1 MLTTL
6 NGAAVF
12 YGALVGIALGL
23 AGMGSV
29 FAVRLLVYGLGL
41 GPHAAVCV
49 SMVAVVVI
57 ALVVLTQ
64 KSRIKLIDFHV
75 GSAIAAGGALG
86 APLGVWISK
95 QLPPKLLLLS
105 FAVFA
110 TAIGIR
116 MLFTGKAS
124 EISSDARTVI
134 PPQPRPQAFPRRL
147 AVMALVGLI
156 AGVLSG
162 LFGVGSGSFI
172 IPALLF
178 FAGVDMHRAVATSLA
193 VIAVIS
199 LVAATGHVI
208 AGQRPS
214 LVLSGLFAVGGVVG
228 VEVGSRVG
236 GRLDSSKLQR
246 MFGVTVVA
254 MAIVVGLRN
263 FYAR

>member
-12 YGALVGIALGL
+12 YGALVGFALGL

-29 FAVRLLVYGLGL
+29 FAVPLLVYGLGL
-41 GPHAAVCV
+41 GPHPAVCV
-49 SMVAVVVI
+49 SMVAVVAI
-57 ALVVLTQ
+57 ALVVFAR

-86 APLGVWISK
+86 APVGVWISK

-110 TAIGIR
+110 TLIGVR
-116 MLFTGKAS
+116 MFFTGNVC
-124 EISSDARTVI
+124 EVSSHAHTAL
-134 PPQPRPQAFPRRL
+134 PLQPRLRAFPGRL
-147 AVMALVGLI
+147 AVMIFVGLV

-178 FAGVDMHRAVATSLA
+178 FAGLEMHRAVATSLP
-193 VIAVIS
+193 VVAVIS
-199 LVAATGHVI
+199 LVAVTGHLI

-214 LVLSGLFAVGGVVG
+214 LVLSGLFAVGGVIG
-228 VEVGSRVG
+228 VELGSRIGNRV
-236 GRLDSSKLQR
+236 DSSKLQR